1 MEVNFKIIEDDKP
14 RGLIQ
19 GNKIQ
24 RLKWVKPKPN
34 LG

>member
-1 MEVNFKIIEDDKP
+1 MEVNFRIIEDDKP

-19 GNKIQ
+19 SNKIQ
-24 RLKWVKPKPN
+24 RLKWVEPKPN